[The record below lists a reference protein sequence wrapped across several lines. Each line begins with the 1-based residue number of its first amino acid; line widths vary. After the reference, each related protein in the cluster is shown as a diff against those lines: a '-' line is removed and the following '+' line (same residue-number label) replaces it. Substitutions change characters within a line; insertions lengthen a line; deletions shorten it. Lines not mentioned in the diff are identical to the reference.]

1 MLKGAAASA
10 LYGYRGGNGA
20 ILITTKSGQKGKP
33 VSVEFNN
40 NLAFDVIYDY
50 RDFQNVYGQGT
61 QGNRPLS
68 ADVAKATETSSWGEV
83 MDGKKAVNFLGN
95 EYAYSPVDN
104 WKNFYRTGI
113 NNTTTLAVSGASDK
127 ISYRFGVSNMAVKGI
142 LPNSSISQ
150 QGINMNTTYDISSK
164 VHLMVNANY
173 VFDKNKGR
181 SNLSD
186 GNSNTNAALLYH
198 ANSFDIRWMERE
210 NPDCD
215 WGTGADG
222 KVISIIRI
230 GCSTGLPMKP
240 TVIV

>member
-1 MLKGAAASA
+1 M
-10 LYGYRGGNGA
+10 
-20 ILITTKSGQKGKP
+20 ITTKSGQKGKP

-150 QGINMNTTYDISSK
+150 QGIK
-164 VHLMVNANY
+164 
-173 VFDKNKGR
+173 
-181 SNLSD
+181 
-186 GNSNTNAALLYH
+186 
-198 ANSFDIRWMERE
+198 
-210 NPDCD
+210 
-215 WGTGADG
+215 
-222 KVISIIRI
+222 
-230 GCSTGLPMKP
+230 
-240 TVIV
+240 

>member
-1 MLKGAAASA
+1 M
-10 LYGYRGGNGA
+10 
-20 ILITTKSGQKGKP
+20 
-33 VSVEFNN
+33 
-40 NLAFDVIYDY
+40 
-50 RDFQNVYGQGT
+50 
-61 QGNRPLS
+61 
-68 ADVAKATETSSWGEV
+68 
-83 MDGKKAVNFLGN
+83 GN

-186 GNSNTNAALLYH
+186 GNSNTRPHFFIMPIHL
-198 ANSFDIRWMERE
+198 
-210 NPDCD
+210 
-215 WGTGADG
+215 
-222 KVISIIRI
+222 ISVGWNVKIRI
-230 GCSTGLPMKP
+230 VTGVPVLTAKSC
-240 TVIV
+240 